1 MEKKP
6 KKKNIIPMIGVILVL
21 FLIALTYGILKPG
34 GWLYEK
40 NEQKMIRL
48 DEFHNDL
55 FGDRVFIFTP
65 QDSPEEVAS
74 ILEEMWKQQ
83 ETNQF
88 GEERYGVYFMPG
100 TYDSS
105 IKVMVGYYMD
115 VAGLGKLPT
124 DTVISSLNCDARWL
138 GDDSNHNACCNFWR
152 GVSNLTVENDV
163 MWAVSQATFLR
174 RMNIKGNL
182 SLHDNY
188 GWASGG
194 FLADSVIEGV
204 VDSGSQQQWLSRNSH
219 WNLWIGEN
227 WNMVFV
233 GMEAGDAPKG
243 TWPGTKYTTVAETPE
258 IAEKPYL
265 YYDQKKGY
273 MVHVPDIRT
282 NSTGISW
289 EADKGRDIT
298 MEECYIANSDID
310 ISATINEALSSG
322 KNLILTPGIYHLKE
336 ALQVQKQD
344 TVILGMGLA
353 TLIPD
358 NGNACIEIADVPGVR
373 IAGILFDAGALNSK
387 VLLAVGSANNS
398 SKTDLS
404 NKNPMV
410 LSDLFFRVGGN
421 PGYVAQTESCVTID
435 ADNVIGDNFWVWRAD
450 HGDGVAWDQNRAANG
465 IIVNGDAVTIYAL
478 MVEHFQEYQTIWNGN
493 EGKVYFY
500 QSEIPYDVP
509 DQKSWM
515 SQDGT
520 VNGYASYKVAEDV
533 TSHEA
538 YGLGIYLYNRD
549 AKVDL
554 FSAMEVPDGPE
565 VKIHNICTVMLT
577 GNPGISHIINDQ
589 GGSCLQAGER
599 QIITDYCQGIEK

>member
-1 MEKKP
+1 
-6 KKKNIIPMIGVILVL
+6 MIGVILVL